1 MTIALYELT
10 ADFIAVA
17 DKLSASDLDEQTIA
31 DTLEA
36 YAADFDNKVVA
47 IASLIRNIEATA
59 EAIKA
64 AEADMA
70 TRRKAM
76 ENKAASLRNYVL
88 TNLKATGK
96 DRVECPLFKV
106 SVRNNAPSVSI
117 AEGSIIPAEFI
128 KTKTELVTD
137 KKALKEALEAGQ
149 ELPGITLVRSNT
161 LSIK

>member
-1 MTIALYELT
+1 MTIALYELA
-10 ADFIAVA
+10 ADFASVA
-17 DKLSASDLDEQTIA
+17 AKLAESDLDEQTIA
-31 DTLEA
+31 DTLESYSA
-36 YAADFDNKVVA
+36 EFDDKVIA
-47 IASLIRNIEATA
+47 IASFIRNLEATA
-59 EAIKA
+59 EAIKQ
-64 AEADMA
+64 AEAA
-70 TRRKAM
+70 QAERRKSLEKKA
-76 ENKAASLRNYVL
+76 ENLRKYVL
-88 TNLKATGK
+88 SNLKATGK